1 MRYPL
6 KFFKNFESRNQFVID
21 ASTINK
27 LIIISKKVSDL
38 PVKLSENTPIS
49 YNFKS
54 PFKVKHDMKHET
66 RVISEKEK
74 TLIDIKSNLN
84 KLTNDNIVEI
94 SKNISRLMTLETYE
108 IIFEI
113 SYKNNFY
120 SKTFSDM
127 IIILGETNE
136 EFKQF
141 IHNKYEII
149 YRLFENVVYI
159 PESNYDEF
167 CNNIKVAEERK
178 SFCRFFSYL
187 CLNEF
192 MEIEKISEFIEY
204 LLNKIKIF
212 INEENKKNEV
222 DELLDIIYNIF
233 SILKIPKNK
242 FIEEL
247 SLSNNKSYKSLT
259 GKSIYKCMDIM
270 EL

>member
-6 KFFKNFESRNQFVID
+6 NVFKNFESKNQYIID
-21 ASTINK
+21 ATIVNK
-27 LIIISKKVSDL
+27 LILISRKVSDL
-38 PVKLSENTPIS
+38 PVKLSENTPVS
-49 YNFKS
+49 YVFRS
-54 PFKVKHDMKHET
+54 PFKVKHDVKYESRT
-66 RVISEKEK
+66 LTQKEK

-94 SKNISRLMTLETYE
+94 SKNISQIMTNETYE
-108 IIFEI
+108 TIFEI

-136 EFKQF
+136 EFKEF
-141 IHNKYEII
+141 IYNKYDMI
-149 YRLFENVVYI
+149 YGLFENVVYV
-159 PESNYDEF
+159 PETNYDEF
-167 CNNIKVAEERK
+167 CNNVKIVEERR
-178 SFCRFFSYL
+178 SFCRFFSHL

-192 MEIEKISEFIEY
+192 IEITKINDFIEY

-212 INEENKKNEV
+212 INEENRKNEV

-259 GKSIYKCMDIM
+259 SKSIYKCMDVM